1 MEGIVKV
8 EVKTINE
15 DTKEEK
21 IIGNLYSEE
30 EVKTIIKQNMDNQKE
45 RMDYEIN
52 KMKEEFEKELRIK
65 QETYNG
71 IINTLQDDLN
81 FYKNIIKSVLHIKE

>member
-1 MEGIVKV
+1 MEGIIKV

-30 EVKTIIKQNMDNQKE
+30 EVKTIVKQNMDNQKE

-52 KMKEEFEKELRIK
+52 KMKEEFEKELRTK